1 VGHLGA
7 SLRSLRTMMNGG
19 RPRYAGALMT
29 TPFARRP
36 EDAWLSRISN
46 QNG

>member
-1 VGHLGA
+1 M
-7 SLRSLRTMMNGG
+7 RSFGTMMNGG
-19 RPRYAGALMT
+19 RPLYAGGLMT
-29 TPFARRP
+29 RRLARRP